1 MGEYWIPVGVWVKIQ
16 KVQEE
21 KSAAEASLKALAA
34 QLNTQRGAAAAE
46 AGDMKDLKHFWHVRM
61 F

>member
-1 MGEYWIPVGVWVKIQ
+1 MWVKIQ